1 MAAVLNRKPT
11 NEATPVT
18 AAPEQIYVRLINGC
32 STYVTPEREVFY
44 AKDSEGK
51 PRVYPVA
58 ADALSRFLNYRD
70 DYGRRFFKQMNT
82 PEGEAATPGN
92 INKKPAPS
100 QVFNRNDANADDPE
114 GPGSGD
120 GSRNDEDDDLIDT
133 GAMSLRDRDGKDV
146 GVAV

>member
-70 DYGRRFFKQMNT
+70 DYGRRFFKQMSGAV
-82 PEGEAATPGN
+82 EGSTLS
-92 INKKPAPS
+92 APS
-100 QVFNRNDANADDPE
+100 TTAKVR
-114 GPGSGD
+114 
-120 GSRNDEDDDLIDT
+120 DEDPGPRTGPVGTIDELADQDGDDGELDT
-133 GAMSLRDRDGKDV
+133 GTMRLKDKDGNPV
-146 GVAV
+146 GVTV